1 MTLSEKPLTLST
13 PTKMRK
19 KKLFEFLKIW
29 LVLIFYVYYI
39 IRQLYKHILYITTE
53 IVNKNDVYKIIKKKS
68 AHEVEVRRILK
79 LWPLT

>member
-19 KKLFEFLKIW
+19 KKLFEILNIW

-39 IRQLYKHILYITTE
+39 IRQLYKHNLYKTTE

-68 AHEVEVRRILK
+68 AHEVRRILEF
-79 LWPLT
+79 WPLT

>member
-53 IVNKNDVYKIIKKKS
+53 IVNKNDVYKIIKKKL
-68 AHEVEVRRILK
+68 AHIS
-79 LWPLT
+79 T

>member
-19 KKLFEFLKIW
+19 KRLFEFLKIW
-29 LVLIFYVYYI
+29 LLTFYINTLLDSYI
-39 IRQLYKHILYITTE
+39 NITTE

-68 AHEVEVRRILK
+68 AHIS
-79 LWPLT
+79 T

>member
-19 KKLFEFLKIW
+19 KRLFEFLKIW
-29 LVLIFYVYYI
+29 LLTFYINPLLDSYI
-39 IRQLYKHILYITTE
+39 NITTE

-68 AHEVEVRRILK
+68 AHIS
-79 LWPLT
+79 T

>member
-29 LVLIFYVYYI
+29 LVLISYEYYI

-68 AHEVEVRRILK
+68 AHIS
-79 LWPLT
+79 T

>member
-29 LVLIFYVYYI
+29 LVLIFFVYYI

-53 IVNKNDVYKIIKKKS
+53 IVNKNDVYKIIKKKL
-68 AHEVEVRRILK
+68 AHIS
-79 LWPLT
+79 T

>member
-68 AHEVEVRRILK
+68 AHEVRRILEF
-79 LWPLT
+79 WPLT

>member
-29 LVLIFYVYYI
+29 LVLIFFVYYI

-68 AHEVEVRRILK
+68 AHIS
-79 LWPLT
+79 T

>member
-68 AHEVEVRRILK
+68 AHIS
-79 LWPLT
+79 T